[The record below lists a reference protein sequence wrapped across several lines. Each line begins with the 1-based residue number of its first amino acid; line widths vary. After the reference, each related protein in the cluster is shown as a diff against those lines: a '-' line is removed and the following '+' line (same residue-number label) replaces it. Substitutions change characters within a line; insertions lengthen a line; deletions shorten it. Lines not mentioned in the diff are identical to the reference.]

1 MARHTV
7 PKLVAVAALAFSVL
21 AAFPASASPTD
32 ARSLARAETIRAQ
45 LDARYRQSPGPGLR
59 VTEAGSTD
67 VVGTF
72 ALLMPDLLE
81 ARFLPADNGIWYAIC
96 PVRAT
101 CPYPA
106 RRFSRSAAAL
116 APRRLALELALRTFL
131 ETSADVV
138 GVSLPTPIFIALIV
152 DRAELEREVDIRAL
166 ARALSGDPA
175 RALPASLQTLVD
187 TITRPRVFVF
197 AGLDGGWWG
206 HPALADPS
214 FMTKRRAPTTRA
226 G

>member
-1 MARHTV
+1 MARPTV

-45 LDARYRQSPGPGLR
+45 LDARYRQLPGPGLR

-72 ALLMPDLLE
+72 ALLTPDLLE

-175 RALPASLQTLVD
+175 SALPATLQTLVD

-206 HPALADPS
+206 IPRWP
-214 FMTKRRAPTTRA
+214 TQAP
-226 G
+226 